1 MTAEQQK
8 NTLPTAKVVYIL
20 LIISTIVGITGI
32 IAVIMAY
39 VNKDDSI
46 DTADNWLQTH
56 FRFQIRTYWIGL
68 LYVVI
73 GAFTL
78 QLTIGFFILV
88 FTFFWIIIR
97 CAKGLKQ
104 LENKQAVQNVDSW
117 MFT

>member
-1 MTAEQQK
+1 MTSKQPSSS
-8 NTLPTAKVVYIL
+8 LSIAKVIYIL

-39 VNKDDSI
+39 VNKNNSI
-46 DTADNWLQTH
+46 ESADHWLQTH
-56 FRFQIRTYWIGL
+56 YRFQIRTYWIGL
-68 LYVVI
+68 LYVFI
-73 GAFTL
+73 GAITL

-104 LENKQAVQNVDSW
+104 LENKQEVQNINSW